1 MKTPGLS
8 KSRIAAWRQCPRKLW
23 LQVHRPD
30 LLDVSE
36 EAERGHQIGYEVAEV
51 ARSLF
56 PNGVLI
62 EGEADLQSA
71 LDATRRAM
79 QRFPDRP
86 LYEAT
91 FQHDNVLVQADL
103 LLPSPAGYR
112 MVEVKPST
120 CVKPHHLD
128 DCALQAWVI
137 RQNGL
142 PLSAVELAHINTDFV
157 YQGNG
162 DYQGLLQHVPLDAD
176 IEPLRDSVVQWIGQ
190 ARRVLQGLEPVTAM
204 GEQCGDPVECPFK
217 SHCST
222 AATEKMPKPEYTLD
236 VLPRMRSAL
245 KDELRAQGVFDA
257 LRVPEEHLND
267 VQLRVQEC
275 SRTGQMW
282 LSDAAARMLEAL
294 PYPRYYLDFET
305 IKLAVPRWANTS
317 PHRTQVPFQW
327 SCHIEDASGELRH
340 TMFLDVTGDD
350 PRRPF
355 AQSLIDVVGETGP
368 ILVYFQSFEKGRI
381 AELTALYPDL
391 AERLEAIN
399 DRVIDLL
406 PLTRES
412 YYHPQMR
419 GSWSIKAVLPTIAPD
434 LGYGQIAV
442 SDGTAAQAAYAEI
455 VHPATTAARREL
467 LTKGLREY
475 CTLDTLA
482 MVRLAH
488 FLGETTTWRYFLPDL
503 DRESG
508 DFPQD
513 AQDGTLLRQ
522 AAELLRE
529 RCRMA
534 DNRVITDPIAWLQ
547 RKLRTGYARTKE
559 LVQELAQAGVLS
571 PIAERNKQP

>member
-23 LQVHRPD
+23 LQVQRPD

-112 MVEVKPST
+112 MVEVKSST

-162 DYQGLLQHVPLDAD
+162 DYQGLLQHIPLDAD
-176 IEPLRDSVVQWIGQ
+176 IEPLRDGVVQWIGQ

-340 TMFLDVTGDD
+340 AMFLDVTGDD

-355 AQSLIDVVGETGP
+355 AQSLIDVVGDTGP
-368 ILVYFQSFEKGRI
+368 ILVYFQAFEKGRI
-381 AELTALYPDL
+381 AELAALYPEL

-442 SDGTAAQAAYAEI
+442 SDGTAAQTAYAEI

-513 AQDGTLLRQ
+513 AQDGALLRQ

-571 PIAERNKQP
+571 PLAERNKQP

>member
-30 LLDVSE
+30 LLDASE

-79 QRFPDRP
+79 QQFPDSP

-91 FQHDNVLVQADL
+91 FQHNNVLVQAGL
-103 LLPSPAGYR
+103 LLPSPEGYR
-112 MVEVKPST
+112 MVEVKSSAS
-120 CVKPHHLD
+120 VKPHHLD

-137 RQNGL
+137 RQNGVS
-142 PLSAVELAHINTDFV
+142 LSAVELAHINKGFV

-162 DYQGLLQHVPLDAD
+162 DYQGLLQHAPLDAD
-176 IEPLRDSVVQWIGQ
+176 IEPMMDGVVQWIDQ
-190 ARRVLQGLEPVTAM
+190 ARLVLQGTEPATAT

-217 SHCST
+217 SHCSV
-222 AATEKMPKPEYTLD
+222 ATTEETPEPEYTLD
-236 VLPRMRSAL
+236 VFPRMRSAL
-245 KDELRAQGVFDA
+245 KDELWAQGVFDA
-257 LRVPEEHLND
+257 LMVPEQHLND

-282 LSDAAARMLEAL
+282 LSDSAARVLEAL

-305 IKLAVPRWANTS
+305 SKMAVPRWANTS
-317 PHRTQVPFQW
+317 PSTQVPFQW
-327 SCHIEDASGELRH
+327 SCHTEDESGELRH
-340 TMFLDVTGDD
+340 AMFLDVTGDD

-355 AQSLIDVVGETGP
+355 AQSLVEVVGDTGP
-368 ILVYFQSFEKGRI
+368 ILVYSQAFEKSRI
-381 AELTALYPDL
+381 AELAALYPDL

-406 PLTRES
+406 PLTRKS
-412 YYHPQMR
+412 YYHPHMR
-419 GSWSIKAVLPTIAPD
+419 GSWSIKAVLPTVAPD
-434 LGYGQIAV
+434 LDYGEIAV
-442 SDGTAAQAAYAEI
+442 SNGTAAQTAYAEI
-455 VHPATTAARREL
+455 VHPATTDARRQL
-467 LTKGLREY
+467 LTEGLREY

-488 FLGETTTWRYFLPDL
+488 FLSETTSWRYFLPDL
-503 DRESG
+503 DKECGTFSQG
-508 DFPQD
+508 T
-513 AQDGTLLRQ
+513 QDGALLRP

-547 RKLRTGYARTKE
+547 RKLRTGYSRTQALMAE
-559 LVQELAQAGVLS
+559 LEASCVLS
-571 PIAERNKQP
+571 PVTQRTQAEF

>member
-71 LDATRRAM
+71 LDATRSAM
-79 QRFPDRP
+79 QQFPDRP

-112 MVEVKPST
+112 MVEVKSSAS
-120 CVKPHHLD
+120 VKPYHLD

-137 RQNGL
+137 RQNGVS
-142 PLSAVELAHINTDFV
+142 LSAVELAHINTDFV

-162 DYQGLLQHVPLDAD
+162 DYQGLLQHAPLDAD
-176 IEPLRDSVVQWIGQ
+176 IEPMLESVVQWIDQ
-190 ARRVLQGLEPVTAM
+190 ARLILQGTEPANAT
-204 GEQCGDPVECPFK
+204 GEQCDDPVECPFK
-217 SHCST
+217 SHCSV
-222 AATEKMPKPEYTLD
+222 AATEETPEPDYTLD
-236 VLPRMRSAL
+236 VFPRMRSAL

-257 LRVPEEHLND
+257 LLVPEEHLND

-282 LSDAAARMLEAL
+282 LSDAAARVLEAL

-327 SCHIEDASGELRH
+327 SCHTEEESGELRH
-340 TMFLDVTGDD
+340 AMFLDATGDD

-355 AQSLIDVVGETGP
+355 AQSLVEVVGDTGP
-368 ILVYFQSFEKGRI
+368 ILVYFQAFEKSRI
-381 AELTALYPDL
+381 AELAALYPDL

-412 YYHPQMR
+412 YYHPHMR
-419 GSWSIKAVLPTIAPD
+419 GSWSIKAVLPTVAPD
-434 LGYGQIAV
+434 LDYGEIAV
-442 SDGTAAQAAYAEI
+442 SNGTAAQTAYAEI
-455 VHPATTAARREL
+455 VHPATTDARRQL
-467 LTKGLREY
+467 LTEGLREY

-488 FLGETTTWRYFLPDL
+488 FLSETTSWRYFLPDL
-503 DRESG
+503 DKEFG
-508 DFPQD
+508 AFHLGT
-513 AQDGTLLRQ
+513 QDGALLRR

-534 DNRVITDPIAWLQ
+534 NNRVISDPIAWLQ
-547 RKLRTGYARTKE
+547 RKLRTGYARTNE
-559 LVQELAQAGVLS
+559 LVQELAKAGVLS
-571 PIAERNKQP
+571 PLAERNKQP